1 MNGIDE
7 YEYRGDGY
15 MRQVNGAKWTLA
27 ALNYAERF
35 DEKNIVDLERHNLT
49 DETFVLLEGEA
60 TLLTAGVSGASRPG
74 EPTRDASGTGAPVRV
89 SRVPMTPLRY
99 YNVRAGIWHNI
110 VVKPGTRCLVAEN
123 ANTSKDNTDY
133 LEIAT
138 GRVFKKR
145 PSFEEI
151 LPGTY
156 LLKVPFGPVW
166 TGIALVKYVSGAS
179 RPGAETADAGR
190 VGYVLIDSSHLDPEP
205 YLIPALAELGLRPG
219 DIDWLLNTHVHGD
232 HIGGHHALVT
242 KYGLK
247 TCTLDSAA
255 DALRDPVKVAVRVRT
270 RFPKNSPA
278 PQSYLKGVEPD
289 KVLKEGEL
297 LEGRFMA
304 IATPGHDDDCL
315 TWIDTV
321 TGTAFTG
328 DSLQANGTPT
338 QGVGFYRDL
347 PAYRRTLAKLAALVP
362 GASRPGIAAADARRV
377 GYVSGASRPGIENIV
392 CGHFYDGIGD
402 VIKGRDEVSKALAYC
417 ESRVALYGERL
428 KSYVTSLVSQG
439 PGRDAPGTG
448 GRPGR
453 DAPGML
459 PTRLASALPESGRDA
474 PGTDEAV
481 LVPLALKLIGEV
493 GCGMPESLF
502 LALHTVS
509 EHLKEIGQ

>member
-1 MNGIDE
+1 MSGIDE
-7 YEYRGDGY
+7 YDYRGEGY
-15 MRQVNGAKWTLA
+15 ARQVNGAKWTLA
-27 ALNYAERF
+27 TLNYAARF

-49 DETFVLLEGEA
+49 DESFVLLEGEA
-60 TLLTAGVSGASRPG
+60 TLLVG
-74 EPTRDASGTGAPVRV
+74 EKAERIK
-89 SRVPMTPLRY
+89 MQPLRY

-110 VVKPGTRCLVAEN
+110 FVSKNARVLVVEN

-133 LEIAT
+133 LDLKT
-138 GRVFKKR
+138 GEVFRKR
-145 PSFEEI
+145 PTFEEV

-166 TGIALVKYVSGAS
+166 TGVVLVRGEKNI
-179 RPGAETADAGR
+179 
-190 VGYVLIDSSHLDPEP
+190 LIDSSHLEPER
-205 YLIPALAELGLRPG
+205 YLIPALADLGMKPS

-247 TCTLDSAA
+247 TATLASAA

-270 RFPKNSPA
+270 RFPRNSPA

-289 KVLKEGEL
+289 RTLAEGEL

-315 TWIDTV
+315 TWIDTK

-338 QGVGFYRDL
+338 QGIGFYRDL
-347 PAYRRTLAKLAALVP
+347 PAYRQTLAKLTAQP
-362 GASRPGIAAADARRV
+362 IN
-377 GYVSGASRPGIENIV
+377 NIV

-402 VIKGRDEVSKALAYC
+402 VIRGRAAVAKALGYC
-417 ESRVALYGERL
+417 MNRVKLYGEKLR
-428 KSYVTSLVSQG
+428 KFVSG
-439 PGRDAPGTG
+439 
-448 GRPGR
+448 
-453 DAPGML
+453 
-459 PTRLASALPESGRDA
+459 ASRAADDESA
-474 PGTDEAV
+474 

-493 GCGMPESLF
+493 GCGMPDALF

-509 EHLKEIGQ
+509 EHLREKVKG